1 MNSYSKIRYISW
13 EFIVFLFFVLVF
25 GRGSSLVA
33 NFDPRINP
41 VGSLLY
47 FGCIVYMLKHKREVN
62 TTANQQFRNLFWFV
76 FFVWF
81 FLHLFIIDGG
91 FPLVIYVQ
99 FLLHF
104 LAGILIIKTYG
115 NEIGIYFEKA
125 LVFLS
130 AISVVC
136 WIIEVVAGQNLLLKF
151 PIVLDNILGNSEHSI
166 IFYTLGGATSLY
178 GNLCR
183 NSGCAWEPGLFSV
196 MVCMAIQFNISRNL
210 GVKLNKHLII
220 LLIALAT
227 TFSTTGYSI
236 AFIIFVFYFLYTKRL
251 TLLRK
256 IIYISFLSFVFI
268 CVYNLPFMSEKI
280 ESRSNVANFSIESGA
295 LEWKEKENKVFTVD
309 RIEGLYL
316 DYLNFINN
324 PFFGYGLQREK
335 SYVYNNI
342 SPNII
347 TSNGILKPFAQF
359 GFILAILLLVLTF
372 KSSKKLS
379 REYSFDVSWVLFMVI
394 FIGSVSYLF
403 DSTPIMRAIELYALY
418 NVKNIEEIYV

>member
-1 MNSYSKIRYISW
+1 
-13 EFIVFLFFVLVF
+13 
-25 GRGSSLVA
+25 
-33 NFDPRINP
+33 
-41 VGSLLY
+41 
-47 FGCIVYMLKHKREVN
+47 
-62 TTANQQFRNLFWFV
+62 
-76 FFVWF
+76 
-81 FLHLFIIDGG
+81 
-91 FPLVIYVQ
+91 
-99 FLLHF
+99 
-104 LAGILIIKTYG
+104 
-115 NEIGIYFEKA
+115 
-125 LVFLS
+125 
-130 AISVVC
+130 
-136 WIIEVVAGQNLLLKF
+136 
-151 PIVLDNILGNSEHSI
+151 
-166 IFYTLGGATSLY
+166 
-178 GNLCR
+178 
-183 NSGCAWEPGLFSV
+183 

-324 PFFGYGLQREK
+324 PFLGYGLQREK